1 MVVDQFGAEHVD
13 TAIVTFEHLDLLVH
27 RYLEAVVAQNLGD
40 RAKQAFGRRPI
51 IGIDVEDQGVV
62 ELTESFKFVEHL
74 AVLMVGVF
82 GETGVDLHQPGLE
95 PPVLLGYVVP
105 SLHRVVD
112 GSQLRMVRDPPRR
125 TLRCVDAISQHFP
138 TVVERPGIFVGPL
151 LGDVMRSVHCARGEV
166 DQHRLVRRGVAPSTQ
181 VRDRL
186 IGEIFGQVVAR
197 LVGWLDGCGV
207 FEQPR
212 FVLRRLRG
220 HETIEVVETMTRRPP
235 IEWAVSIHMI
245 DRRVMPFSERG
256 SAVAVAAQDF
266 GDRGRRSW
274 DCTDVSVEVGG
285 VLRYLTKPDRM
296 MVAAGQHTC
305 SSGRTHSGCMEP
317 VVANTHVQ
325 HPLHGRQLN
334 RPTERGA
341 VGAAGIVGHEDHDVG
356 SVVAQW

>member
-1 MVVDQFGAEHVD
+1 
-13 TAIVTFEHLDLLVH
+13 
-27 RYLEAVVAQNLGD
+27 
-40 RAKQAFGRRPI
+40 
-51 IGIDVEDQGVV
+51 
-62 ELTESFKFVEHL
+62 
-74 AVLMVGVF
+74 
-82 GETGVDLHQPGLE
+82 
-95 PPVLLGYVVP
+95 
-105 SLHRVVD
+105 
-112 GSQLRMVRDPPRR
+112 MVRDPPRR

-151 LGDVMRSVHCARGEV
+151 LGDVMRSVHRARGEV

-197 LVGWLDGCGV
+197 PVGWLDGCGV

-356 SVVAQW
+356 SVVAQWRSGVTPHMLRIIETAAGRACRWNCGEGERWTGRRRFGHAQSVVTTALPI